1 MLSGKLE
8 ILIEALLFWD
18 ILEPNPDTGITI
30 VFELSYREFYEI
42 YLYFKLIDAI
52 LSWLLVCEL

>member
-42 YLYFKLIDAI
+42 CLYFKLIDAI
-52 LSWLLVCEL
+52 LS